1 MVTLILASTAR
12 INWCHVTAL
21 CLDPFFNFVPL
32 DFRQEPLPDFGRVL
46 DVDPHADVNVGRALG
61 LAGRLGVVNAKI
73 RFVFEI
79 LGRYPLLPPEPLV
92 KTLWSTEDPKVIVD

>member
-1 MVTLILASTAR
+1 MVFQNVVVPIRYRKGSPGTNQLTKAFDCLFVILPQELQPSLDRRASAPAMVTLILASTAR

-46 DVDPHADVNVGRALG
+46 DVDPH
-61 LAGRLGVVNAKI
+61 
-73 RFVFEI
+73 
-79 LGRYPLLPPEPLV
+79 
-92 KTLWSTEDPKVIVD
+92 